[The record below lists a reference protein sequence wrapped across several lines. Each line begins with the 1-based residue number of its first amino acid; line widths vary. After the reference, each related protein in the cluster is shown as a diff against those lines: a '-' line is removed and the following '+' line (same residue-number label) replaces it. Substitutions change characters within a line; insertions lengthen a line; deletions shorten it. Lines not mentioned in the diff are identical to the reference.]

1 MIAQICTFFIQG
13 FLFLTKP
20 VISWS
25 MEFKLLAHR
34 TPCSEVEATNAGRT
48 VTDFIA
54 FQSFLN
60 SMKKTATMNAGSFA
74 P

>member
-1 MIAQICTFFIQG
+1 
-13 FLFLTKP
+13 
-20 VISWS
+20 
-25 MEFKLLAHR
+25 MEFKLLAHT

-48 VTDFIA
+48 VIYFVV